1 MITIEQSI
9 TINLPVE
16 RVFELYADARNHP
29 RWDPTIVEVRQ
40 DPDGPL
46 GLGTRVMETR
56 KLLGRTISNTREVI
70 QYKTNASISFQAGGP
85 IPGKGSITFEENG
98 SGTLLTQ
105 QMQMD
110 VAGFFKLAE
119 PLVTASF
126 RRTLRNT
133 LNDFKLLI
141 ESEHDLEVSV
151 SK

>member
-16 RVFELYADARNHP
+16 RVFELYADARNHT

-40 DPDGPL
+40 EPDGPV
-46 GLGTRVMETR
+46 GLGVRVIETR
-56 KLLGRTISNTREVI
+56 KLLGRTISNTREVTA
-70 QYKTNASISFQAGGP
+70 YKPNAGISFQAGVP
-85 IPGKGSITFEENG
+85 VPGKGSITFEENG

-126 RRTLRNT
+126 RRTLGNT
-133 LNDFKLLI
+133 LSNFKLLV
-141 ESEHDLEVSV
+141 ESENGLEAS
-151 SK
+151 